1 MTGVARMRTVSALGV
16 IEIFAWGTSFYL
28 IAVLAGPLA
37 AETGWSGAIVS
48 GGVSLGLLVSGL
60 SATFVGKLFEAHGGR
75 PVVAA
80 GMVLL
85 ACGLALLGLS
95 RSLPAYYLAWAVMG
109 GGMACG
115 LYDAAFS
122 TLGRIFGRDA
132 RSAITQLTLWGGF
145 ASTVCWPLS
154 AWLVENVGWR
164 SACFAY
170 AGFHLAVSL
179 PLALVALPRA
189 VRSMTSGPR
198 QKVALADPVPV
209 TDLRFVCLATAGV
222 VLAMLSTIWSVHFVT
237 ILTASG
243 YTIAAAIGIGTLIG
257 PAQVGARVLEMMG
270 RGRHHPVWTML
281 AATTAVFA
289 GFLGL
294 LLGMPAAIAMIA
306 YGAGNGL
313 WSIARGA
320 LPLSVF
326 GSEGYARTM
335 GRLATP
341 MLISSAAAPSVG
353 AWMIDVLGA
362 ETMLGVMATVAIVPL
377 ALALALHRLKGQVAP
392 V

>member
-1 MTGVARMRTVSALGV
+1 MTGVARIRTVSALGV

-28 IAVLAGPLA
+28 IAVLAGPIS

-48 GGVSLGLLVSGL
+48 SGVSLGLLVSGL
-60 SATFVGKLFEAHGGR
+60 SATFVGKSIEAHGGR
-75 PVVAA
+75 PVLAA

-154 AWLVENVGWR
+154 AWLVESLGWR

-170 AGFHLAVSL
+170 AGFHLAVTL
-179 PLALVALPRA
+179 PLALCALPYA
-189 VRSMTSGPR
+189 VRPITNGPS

-209 TDLRFVCLATAGV
+209 TDVRFVCLATAGV

-281 AATTAVFA
+281 AAATAVFA

-341 MLISSAAAPSVG
+341 MLISSAAAPFVG

-362 ETMLGVMATVAIVPL
+362 EKMLGVMATVSIVPL
-377 ALALALHRLKGQVAP
+377 ALALALHRLRGQVAP

>member
-28 IAVLAGPLA
+28 IAVLAGPIA
-37 AETGWSGAIVS
+37 VETGWSGAIVS
-48 GGVSLGLLVSGL
+48 SGVSVGLLVSGL
-60 SATFVGKLFEAHGGR
+60 SATFVGKLIEAHGGR
-75 PVVAA
+75 PVLAA

-85 ACGLALLGLS
+85 SCGLALLGLS
-95 RSLPAYYLAWAVMG
+95 RSLSAYYLAWAVMG

-122 TLGRIFGRDA
+122 TLGRLFGRDA

-154 AWLVENVGWR
+154 AWLVESVGWR

-170 AGFHLAVSL
+170 AGFHLAVTL

-189 VRSMTSGPR
+189 VRPMTSGPR
-198 QKVALADPVPV
+198 EKVALAEPVPL
-209 TDLRFVCLATAGV
+209 TDLRFVCLATAGI

-237 ILTASG
+237 MLTATG
-243 YTIAAAIGIGTLIG
+243 YTTAAAIGIGTLIG

-270 RGRHHPVWTML
+270 RGRHHPIWTML

-353 AWMIDVLGA
+353 AWMIEVLGA
-362 ETMLGVMATVAIVPL
+362 ERMLGVMATAAIVPL
-377 ALALALHRLKGQVAP
+377 TLALALNRLKGQASP

>member
-1 MTGVARMRTVSALGV
+1 MTRAARLRTVSALGI

-28 IAVLAGPLA
+28 IAVLAGPIG
-37 AETGWSGAIVS
+37 AETGWSGAAIS
-48 GGVSLGLLVSGL
+48 AGVSLGLLVSGL
-60 SATFVGKLFEAHGGR
+60 FASLVGRRIERHGGR
-75 PVVAA
+75 PVLAV

-85 ACGLALLGLS
+85 ACGLGLLGLS
-95 RSLPAYYLAWAVMG
+95 RSLPAYYLAWAIMG
-109 GGMACG
+109 AGMSCG

-154 AWLVENVGWR
+154 AWLVEAVGWR

-170 AGFHLAVSL
+170 AGFHLVVTL
-179 PLALVALPRA
+179 PLALLAIPRA
-189 VRSMTSGPR
+189 EPPPR
-198 QKVALADPVPV
+198 GVPRRPLPVAAAVPV
-209 TDLRFVCLATAGV
+209 TDMRFLCLATAGV
-222 VLAMLSTIWSVHFVT
+222 VLAMLSTIWSVHFVS
-237 ILTASG
+237 ILTATG
-243 YTIAAAIGIGTLIG
+243 YGVPAAIAIGTLIG
-257 PAQVGARVLEMMG
+257 PAQVAARVLEMMG

-281 AATTAVFA
+281 ASTSAVVA
-289 GFLGL
+289 GFSGL
-294 LLGMPAAIAMIA
+294 LFGLPAALAMIA
-306 YGAGNGL
+306 WGAGNGL

-341 MLISSAAAPSVG
+341 VLISSAAAPSIG
-353 AWMIDVLGA
+353 ALMKDVLTA
-362 ETMLGVMATVAIVPL
+362 DAMLGVMATASIIPL
-377 ALALALHRLKGQVAP
+377 AMALVLLRHKRPVLAV
-392 V
+392 

>member
-1 MTGVARMRTVSALGV
+1 MIGVARMRAVSALGV

-28 IAVLAGPLA
+28 IAVLAGPIA

-48 GGVSLGLLVSGL
+48 GGVSLGLLVAGL
-60 SATFVGKLFEAHGGR
+60 SATFVGKLIEAHGGR
-75 PVVAA
+75 PVLAA

-95 RSLPAYYLAWAVMG
+95 HSLPAYYLAWAVMG

-170 AGFHLAVSL
+170 AGFHLAVTL

-189 VRSMTSGPR
+189 VRPMTRGPR

-270 RGRHHPVWTML
+270 RGRHHPIWTML
-281 AATTAVFA
+281 AATTAVLA

-377 ALALALHRLKGQVAP
+377 ALALALNRLKGHVAP
-392 V
+392 A

>member
-1 MTGVARMRTVSALGV
+1 MTGVARMKTVSALGV

-28 IAVLAGPLA
+28 IAVLAGPIA
-37 AETGWSGAIVS
+37 AETGWSGAIIS

-60 SATFVGKLFEAHGGR
+60 SATFVGKLIEAHGGR
-75 PVVAA
+75 PVLAA

-85 ACGLALLGLS
+85 SCGLALLGLS

-154 AWLVENVGWR
+154 AWLVESVGWR

-170 AGFHLAVSL
+170 AGFHLAVTM

-189 VRSMTSGPR
+189 VRPMANGPT
-198 QKVALADPVPV
+198 QQVPLPDPVPV
-209 TDLRFVCLATAGV
+209 TDLRFVCLAAAGV

-237 ILTASG
+237 ILMATG
-243 YTIAAAIGIGTLIG
+243 YTTAAAIGIGTLIG

-270 RGRHHPVWTML
+270 RGRHHAIWTML
-281 AATTAVFA
+281 AATTAIFA

-362 ETMLGVMATVAIVPL
+362 DTMLGVMATAAIVPL